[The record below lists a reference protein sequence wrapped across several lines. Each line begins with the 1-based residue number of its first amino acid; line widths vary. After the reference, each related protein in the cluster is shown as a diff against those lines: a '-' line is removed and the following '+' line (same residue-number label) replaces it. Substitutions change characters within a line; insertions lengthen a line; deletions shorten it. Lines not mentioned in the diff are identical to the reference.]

1 MRYDAYTTSSLSYAK
16 SSSVPRPRDAIS
28 PTRRSSRG
36 VETSTGRCY
45 VSFPV
50 SSGVVDYE
58 EYYEITA
65 QQHRDFIEDHEVA
78 VAFIQS
84 CRRRERDESLM
95 HRPGWNRGIPT

>member
-1 MRYDAYTTSSLSYAK
+1 MPYTNTYFS
-16 SSSVPRPRDAIS
+16 REHRFAI
-28 PTRRSSRG
+28 G
-36 VETSTGRCY
+36 VETSTGRHY

-58 EYYEITA
+58 EYYEITS